1 MKGKWIKGFSVM
13 LLATLL
19 VIAFSLPGG
28 WTAQAEDTS
37 GREYTD
43 EKGNRFRV
51 VPLGDGRY
59 ELWQLVDE
67 QKGSGG
73 EHSLIPEAECKHEHR
88 KFDKGNDQFH
98 FEECLD
104 CGKLFPPE
112 VHVYSRIT
120 VVKAATCKQNAVLQR
135 SCVCGRAQEG
145 NTAPKDGDPAEYF
158 AHHTYGGAYE
168 RDMFGHWQYCTVC
181 GERDYSHAHVISN
194 LTVDKAPTCLDY
206 GRVSFD
212 CAVCGEHMNMDASP
226 TMVEHYPELAQ
237 YQALGHDFSGPLKVA
252 TGPKKAGTREEGT
265 HAASC
270 VRCGS
275 VDLLHTEPHN
285 WAEYTIANGTCEDE
299 NDPVI
304 IGGTCECGATL
315 ELRYTRHH
323 SFVKDNSRDVEPTCT
338 EPGKLNGE
346 RCVFCG
352 TFGNYDFAEPL
363 GHDWHEDESLRKEP
377 TCLEDGE
384 KHEFCLRCDETRVTP
399 LKSKNTY
406 KQHVFVVHV
415 IKEAKCGE
423 MGWWEKRCKYCDTPW
438 DEGVVFEKIEHDNET
453 TTVEKE
459 LDLRKLENGTIVRP
473 VVNTTTIK
481 CRRCGKTRT
490 EVHTVYKAI
499 KGTGFKIVPGNDPG
513 IKDLSD
519 GIHPSGQFSKDPLF
533 FESEIKR
540 ELKKE
545 IDKALEKYKDD

>member
-1 MKGKWIKGFSVM
+1 MKRQWIKSLSVM
-13 LLATLL
+13 LLAAVM
-19 VIAFSLPGG
+19 VI
-28 WTAQAEDTS
+28 TAGILACAGAE
-37 GREYTD
+37 EYTD
-43 EKGNRFRV
+43 GNGNRFRV

-59 ELWQLVDE
+59 ELWQLVDSV
-67 QKGSGG
+67 GGNDGG
-73 EHSLIPEAECKHEHR
+73 EMTVVDGECQHVHR
-88 KFDKGNDQFH
+88 KWDKGNSQFH
-98 FEECLD
+98 WEECLD
-104 CGKLFPPE
+104 CGKLFPPT
-112 VHVYSRIT
+112 VHVFDQIT
-120 VVKAATCKQNAVLQR
+120 VVKAATCTQNAVLKR
-135 SCVCGRAQEG
+135 SCVCGLAEEG
-145 NTAPKDGDPAEYF
+145 NSAPVAGEPAEYF
-158 AHHTYGGAYE
+158 AHHTWGTYSS
-168 RDMFGHWQYCTVC
+168 DFLSHWQVCTVC
-181 GERDYSHAHVISN
+181 GERGEEQQHTIGNV
-194 LTVDKAPTCLDY
+194 TVVKEPTCIRD
-206 GRVSFD
+206 GRVSYD
-212 CAVCGEHMNMDASP
+212 CTVCGAHFDRMEANGLI
-226 TMVEHYPELAQ
+226 TEKYPVLQQ
-237 YQALGHDFSGPLKVA
+237 YSALGHDFSGPLKAA
-252 TGPKKAGTREEGT
+252 TGTSKCSQREEGT

-270 VRCGS
+270 TRCGRA
-275 VDLLHTEPHN
+275 DYEHKTAHT
-285 WAEYTIANGTCEDE
+285 WAEHTISNGTCEDE

-304 IGGTCECGATL
+304 IEGTCECGATL
-315 ELRYTRHH
+315 TLKYTRHH
-323 SFVKDNSRDVEPTCT
+323 EYVKDSSKDIQPTCT
-338 EPGKLNGE
+338 EPGKLDGE
-346 RCVFCG
+346 RCLFCG
-352 TFGNYDFAEPL
+352 AFGNYEFAQPL

-399 LKSKNTY
+399 LKSKNTN

-519 GIHPSGQFSKDPLF
+519 GIHPSGQFSKDPMF
-533 FESEIKR
+533 FEYEIKR